1 MNAEILAVGTEL
13 LMGQIVNSNAQY
25 ISKRL
30 QDIGVNVYYHSVVG
44 DNPTRLR
51 GALNIALQR
60 SDLVIMTGGL
70 GPTQDDLTKETVAE
84 IVGRKLVLHTETL
97 EDIEALFRRADWT
110 MTDNNR
116 KQAYFPEGSIV
127 MKNSHGTAPGCI
139 METDGKILIMLPGPP
154 SEMKP
159 MFEQSVLPYLEQ
171 KSPYK
176 IVSTYL
182 NIFGIGE
189 SAVEN
194 MLMDLIVQQKDTT
207 IATYATDGQVTV
219 RLTSKC
225 VKDNPEDL
233 NAGVEKEIRKRL
245 GDRIYSTGNS
255 SLAEVAGK
263 LLLETNTT
271 ISIVESFTGG
281 LLACVLSK
289 IPGISRVFK
298 QGLITYANSRPDRET
313 AIQAAQN
320 IMKISGSDLGL
331 AILGPSDTGENHEKD
346 EYAYIA
352 FVTRKQ
358 NQVQC
363 LEYKLVGDGQRR
375 RNRSV
380 LQALDIM
387 RTYIQENIN

>member
-30 QDIGVNVYYHSVVG
+30 QDIGVNVYFHSVVG
-44 DNPTRLR
+44 DNPARLR
-51 GALNIALQR
+51 GVLNIALQR

-97 EDIEALFRRADWT
+97 EDIAALFRRAGWT

-116 KQAYFPEGSIV
+116 KQAYFPEGCIV
-127 MKNSHGTAPGCI
+127 LKNSHGTAPGCI
-139 METDGKILIMLPGPP
+139 IETDGKILIMLPGPP

-159 MFEQSVLPYLEQ
+159 MFEQSVMPYLEQ
-171 KSPYK
+171 KSPHK

-182 NIFGIGE
+182 NIFGLGE

-225 VKDNPEDL
+225 KKDNPEDL
-233 NAGVEKEIRKRL
+233 NAGVEKEIRKSGRTVQQGHL
-245 GDRIYSTGNS
+245 PKNLRR
-255 SLAEVAGK
+255 
-263 LLLETNTT
+263 
-271 ISIVESFTGG
+271 ES
-281 LLACVLSK
+281 
-289 IPGISRVFK
+289 R
-298 QGLITYANSRPDRET
+298 
-313 AIQAAQN
+313 
-320 IMKISGSDLGL
+320 
-331 AILGPSDTGENHEKD
+331 
-346 EYAYIA
+346 
-352 FVTRKQ
+352 TRK
-358 NQVQC
+358 
-363 LEYKLVGDGQRR
+363 RW
-375 RNRSV
+375 
-380 LQALDIM
+380 
-387 RTYIQENIN
+387 